1 MEFSF
6 RRNENYDKTSIL
18 VFISSLLVLVSD
30 EMKTNIDVL
39 SFGKELKVKLGIV
52 NNK

>member
-1 MEFSF
+1 MSTKE
-6 RRNENYDKTSIL
+6 T
-18 VFISSLLVLVSD
+18 FIQQWNLVSD